1 MFQYQGNNICN
12 KLAITLIFM
21 YYVYNL
27 EYIVCVGGGEKPN
40 KTHKKSQIQNLHNKI
55 QNKAE
60 SIKYELFMSTF
71 SKYFLNVVFRILL
84 SLFLQVCPLLITS

>member
-27 EYIVCVGGGEKPN
+27 EYIMCVGGGKKPN
-40 KTHKKSQIQNLHNKI
+40 KTHKKSQI
-55 QNKAE
+55 
-60 SIKYELFMSTF
+60 
-71 SKYFLNVVFRILL
+71 
-84 SLFLQVCPLLITS
+84 

>member
-1 MFQYQGNNICN
+1 MFQYQGNNVCN

-27 EYIVCVGGGEKPN
+27 EYIMYGGRKKNPTKPTKSPKY
-40 KTHKKSQIQNLHNKI
+40 KTVKI

-71 SKYFLNVVFRILL
+71 NKYFLNVVFRILL